1 MAEINHKSLALSASI
16 IYLENKNKP
25 KKMAKIKLPAP
36 KPVGVQHIELVLR
49 SMGVPFVNEYHF
61 MGDRKFRFDIA
72 IPERK
77 IAIEYEGM
85 QVKTKKYNPITKRYE
100 TKTSKS
106 GHQTNAGFT
115 GDCEKYN
122 NAVCMGWKLLRFTAW
137 NYEDATKFLSVL
149 MPDK

>member
-1 MAEINHKSLALSASI
+1 
-16 IYLENKNKP
+16 
-25 KKMAKIKLPAP
+25 MAKIKLPAA

-49 SMGVPFVNEYHF
+49 SMGVKFVNEFQF
-61 MGDRKFRFDIA
+61 MPDRKYRFDIA
-72 IPERK
+72 IPDRK

-85 QVKTKKYNPITKRYE
+85 EVKTKKYNPITRKYE

-106 GHQTNAGFT
+106 GHQTNAGFN

-122 NAVCMGWKLLRFTAW
+122 NAVCHGWKLLRFTAW
-137 NYEDATKFLSVL
+137 NYEDATKFLSIL